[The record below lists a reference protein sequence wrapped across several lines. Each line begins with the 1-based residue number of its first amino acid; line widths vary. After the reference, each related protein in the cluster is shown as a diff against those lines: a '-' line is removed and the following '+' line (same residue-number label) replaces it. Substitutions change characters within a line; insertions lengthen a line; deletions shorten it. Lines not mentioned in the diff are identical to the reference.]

1 MALTVKSPSARQRDR
16 AVALLQERGMTRLSE
31 FRQQGVTAATI
42 SRLEQEGTIIRLARG
57 LYQLPDA
64 TAHAHHALA
73 EAAKLVPR
81 GVVCLV
87 SALAFHD
94 LTDQVP
100 PRVWMA
106 IGRKDWRP
114 CISYPPIQFVR
125 FSVPQLASDV
135 ECHTIEGVQ
144 VPVFGVVKTLADVF
158 RYRRVV
164 GMGVAVEGLREAIR
178 QRKATPAAIAKS
190 AVEAGV
196 WNTMQP
202 YMEALT
208 TSV

>member
-1 MALTVKSPSARQRDR
+1 MTLTVKSLARQRDR

-31 FRQQGVTAATI
+31 FRQKGVTAATI
-42 SRLEQEGTIIRLARG
+42 SRLEQEGAIVRLARG
-57 LYQLPDA
+57 LYQLSDA
-64 TAHAHHALA
+64 TTHAHHALA
-73 EAAKLVPR
+73 EASKLVPR

-94 LTDQVP
+94 LTDQIP
-100 PRVWMA
+100 SRVWIA

-114 CISYPPIQFVR
+114 CINYPPIRFVR
-125 FSVPQLASDV
+125 FPAQRLASDV
-135 ECHTIEGVQ
+135 ECHAIEGVQ
-144 VPVFGVVKTLADVF
+144 VPIFGVAKTLADLF

-164 GMGVAVEGLREAIR
+164 GTGVAIEGLREALR
-178 QRKATPAAIAKS
+178 RRKATPAEISKA

-196 WNTMQP
+196 WNVMQP